1 MCLAIPGKIKS
12 IESRYNGMVRMAKVQ
27 FGGIMKEA
35 SLEMVP
41 HAKEGDYVLV
51 HVGVAISVVNEEEA
65 QKTFEYLKEA
75 GKLDE
80 LEPASIDQLNKSA
93 S

>member
-12 IESRYNGMVRMAKVQ
+12 IESHYNGMVRMAKVS

-41 HAKEGDYVLV
+41 KAKEGDYVLV
-51 HVGVAISVVNEEEA
+51 HVGVAISIVNEEEA
-65 QKTFEYLKEA
+65 QKTFKYLEEIGEIDELKEINDYLP
-75 GKLDE
+75 K
-80 LEPASIDQLNKSA
+80 N
-93 S
+93 